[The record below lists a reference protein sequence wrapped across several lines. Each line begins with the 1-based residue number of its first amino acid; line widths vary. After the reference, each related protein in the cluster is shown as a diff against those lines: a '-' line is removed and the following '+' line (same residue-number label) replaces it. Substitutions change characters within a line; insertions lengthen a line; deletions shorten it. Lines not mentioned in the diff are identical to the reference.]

1 MHHRA
6 GLLKQSN
13 KGHGTLGHKS
23 KRSVENINRGRVG
36 LKDNVGKKF
45 KTLESRKERR
55 NKSKQVW
62 LKKTHFVFLLKIHI
76 FLEGQ
81 ASPTYCKL
89 QINNSG
95 FFIDHF
101 FGSEL

>member
-62 LKKTHFVFLLKIHI
+62 LKHI
-76 FLEGQ
+76 LYF
-81 ASPTYCKL
+81 S
-89 QINNSG
+89 
-95 FFIDHF
+95 
-101 FGSEL
+101 

>member
-62 LKKTHFVFLLKIHI
+62 LKHI
-76 FLEGQ
+76 LYFSWKYTFFWKGK
-81 ASPTYCKL
+81 ASPTYVL
-89 QINNSG
+89 QIA
-95 FFIDHF
+95 DK
-101 FGSEL
+101 